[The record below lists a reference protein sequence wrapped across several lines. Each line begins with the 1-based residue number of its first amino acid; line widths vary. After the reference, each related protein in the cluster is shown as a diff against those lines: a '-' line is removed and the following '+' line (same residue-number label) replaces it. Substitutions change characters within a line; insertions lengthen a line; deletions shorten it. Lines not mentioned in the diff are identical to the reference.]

1 MDPYKTSATE
11 PPNHGSESLR
21 AVGVFL
27 RVKGPPTGSRARDPT
42 LRPDRAAS
50 LWRKQKADPHESQG
64 QAKYTPF
71 YLFLV
76 RGSLSLKRDNNGLRV
91 KVVDGTVVGISL
103 PYTVGKLWNLAS
115 MCMSCTPCAVTTR
128 TVSKSTHGWLR
139 CGEIFDDV
147 NAKRG
152 LFHLVTD
159 RSIAARADL
168 YTHHCILTPARLSS
182 PPKREIYP
190 VTPINQCT
198 LLIRANAPQKK
209 GPRRAMVPAHPAT
222 AQLHRALYCT
232 YRCSNGQA
240 IDPC

>member
-1 MDPYKTSATE
+1 MIRYGLVWSGLVRFVSHAFVGLFSSSGHAFFSAGRATRGRSGQMDPYKTSATE

-91 KVVDGTVVGISL
+91 NVVDGTVVGISL
-103 PYTVGKLWNLAS
+103 PYTVGKLWFFLPFQT
-115 MCMSCTPCAVTTR
+115 CF
-128 TVSKSTHGWLR
+128 
-139 CGEIFDDV
+139 I
-147 NAKRG
+147 
-152 LFHLVTD
+152 
-159 RSIAARADL
+159 
-168 YTHHCILTPARLSS
+168 
-182 PPKREIYP
+182 
-190 VTPINQCT
+190 
-198 LLIRANAPQKK
+198 
-209 GPRRAMVPAHPAT
+209 
-222 AQLHRALYCT
+222 
-232 YRCSNGQA
+232 
-240 IDPC
+240 